1 MTKDLITLE
10 RIKTI
15 HPKLK
20 DEVLKIYDEISI
32 QLKDK
37 SVCRFTSTF
46 RSFAEQDEI
55 YAQGRTKAGSIV
67 SNSRG
72 GLSYHNYGLA
82 LDIVLLID
90 GKASWDIKT
99 DFDKD
104 GKSDWKEVVAIF
116 KRYGWEWG
124 GDWRFK
130 DNPHFQKTFGYSVR
144 QLLEL
149 YQNKKYFSNKYVII

>member
-1 MTKDLITLE
+1 MKDLITLE
-10 RIKTI
+10 RIKLL
-15 HPKLK
+15 HPKLIK
-20 DEVLKIYDEISI
+20 EANDIYNDISI

-46 RSFAEQDEI
+46 RTFEEQDEI

-67 SNSRG
+67 SHSKG

-82 LDIVLLID
+82 IDIVLLIN
-90 GKASWDIKT
+90 GKATWDTKT

-104 GKSDWKEVVAIF
+104 GIADWMEVVAIF
-116 KRYGWEWG
+116 KSYGWEAG
-124 GDWRFK
+124 IDWKFR
-130 DNPHFQKTFGYSVR
+130 DAPHFQKTFGYSVR

-149 YQNKKYFSNKYVII
+149 YRNKKYYTNKYVII